1 MMLRKSTAFPLL
13 RVLCLSAAG
22 LLPLQAAAIS
32 VSDMSAWSA
41 PGKPLRMDIVID
53 DLLAAR
59 ADDVQVRI
67 ASADDHGRL
76 GLQRPAWA
84 DSVRF
89 QVLALPDGRV
99 VARATSS
106 QPVNESQVSFLV
118 DIRALSQGRLQQ
130 VGSRLSG
137 RAIAPEAPPAAMQVG
152 GSSYQYVPSRRS
164 AAERRAEAAEATE
177 TRAAAEAPATV
188 APAPQAR
195 PYDAG
200 ARAAAQPA
208 APQPA
213 SKPAAPKP
221 AAPAPAPVASKPAP
235 APVAVPAA
243 KPAVVSA
250 APAAAAA
257 AESEDDTLTA
267 IHQERAVLQ
276 QQIKDA
282 EAQIA
287 DLRSRLG
294 SLDEREQAIQQA
306 QADAA
311 PVVDAAVEGVDEVAD
326 AVAVDPETGP
336 EAAVESEEVV
346 AEVPAGEAA
355 PGAITGHG
363 LVTLVMLVIIAIIL
377 LAMFLFGKLKA
388 RKAGIR
394 LPKEPTLGAGATAGE
409 GEETLQSRRP
419 PSNW

>member
-13 RVLCLSAAG
+13 QVLCLSAAG

-213 SKPAAPKP
+213 PKPAAPKP
-221 AAPAPAPVASKPAP
+221 AAPAPVASKPAL

-282 EAQIA
+282 EAQIV